1 MHADAQFVQ
10 VNMPLLVD
18 HEKRVVV
25 TLFTDRG
32 EYYYCTRYFKVPMV
46 EREEFSL
53 LFISFF

>member
-1 MHADAQFVQ
+1 
-10 VNMPLLVD
+10 MPLLVD